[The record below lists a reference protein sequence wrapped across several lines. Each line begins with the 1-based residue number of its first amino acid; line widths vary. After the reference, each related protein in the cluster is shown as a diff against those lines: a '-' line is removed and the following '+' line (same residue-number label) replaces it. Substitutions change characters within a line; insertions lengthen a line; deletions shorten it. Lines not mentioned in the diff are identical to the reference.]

1 MINSSEIWQ
10 SESSMHD
17 MLIRGPFYYSNL
29 KIPPTAMSN
38 KNKQNS
44 SFIIDSFLFYIYTNL
59 HVLLLAVKISENWM
73 FDAFVLILVTQKY
86 SQTIKRTDISWHK

>member
-1 MINSSEIWQ
+1 MINSLEILQ

-17 MLIRGPFYYSNL
+17 MLILGPFYYSNL

-73 FDAFVLILVTQKY
+73 FDAFFFCVNPGNTKGLKQKN
-86 SQTIKRTDISWHK
+86 RHFLA

>member
-1 MINSSEIWQ
+1 
-10 SESSMHD
+10 
-17 MLIRGPFYYSNL
+17 
-29 KIPPTAMSN
+29 MSN

-73 FDAFVLILVTQKY
+73 FDAFFCVNPGNTKGLKQKN
-86 SQTIKRTDISWHK
+86 RHFLA